1 MSTPPDPPVERR
13 RPGWQILVFLVIV
26 VGGLGAVIWFGVR

>member
-1 MSTPPDPPVERR
+1 MSAPPPTVERR
-13 RPGWQILVFLVIV
+13 RPGWQILVFLVTA